1 MHYVIN
7 LGNSRAAVLETAQL
21 TSAEPPVAYYA
32 TGDFVASWQPVAV
45 AWSATAACVVPAV
58 RRALDAR
65 WPGRIAYVGAA
76 DYPDVD
82 FSAYGDG
89 LGADRMANAAA
100 ARALNP
106 KTAVLVIDC
115 GTALNTVAVDAEGR
129 FRGGVILPGRQTAL
143 AALGRQTAQLPE
155 FTVAF
160 TENAANPLGLSTEEG
175 IRNGV
180 DLTLS
185 AAVERIIR
193 ETRRQHGFG
202 KCRVW
207 LTGGDAAFYAQR
219 LPRELEAAIA
229 PLPLTLY
236 GISLAKHP
244 TS

>member
-1 MHYVIN
+1 MHYLIN
-7 LGNSRAAVLETAQL
+7 LGNSRAAVLESTRLTAP
-21 TSAEPPVAYYA
+21 EPPVEYYA
-32 TGDFVASWQPVAV
+32 TGDFAAAWQPTAA
-45 AWSATAACVVPAV
+45 AWNATAACVVPAA

-82 FSAYGDG
+82 FSAYGIG

-106 KTAVLVIDC
+106 NAAVLVIDC
-115 GTALNTVAVDAEGR
+115 GTALNTVAVDAEGH

-155 FTVAF
+155 FTVNF

-185 AAVERIIR
+185 AAVERIVR
-193 ETRRQHGFG
+193 ETRRQPGFDH
-202 KCRVW
+202 CRVW
-207 LTGGDAAFYAQR
+207 LTGGDATFYAHR
-219 LPRELEAAIA
+219 LPRELDATIA
-229 PLPLTLY
+229 PRPLTLY
-236 GISLAKHP
+236 GISLANH
-244 TS
+244 TTH